1 MGIGQIF
8 SCSAVKTLTS
18 FVKAHP
24 IAVSVGAGA
33 VGLVAY
39 KVATSTPKENHEQMN
54 RMILTNPLLNPTG
67 YFYHSVNPSDTTPNY
82 LDGMSGMMVNKN
94 NERFNTVA

>member
-1 MGIGQIF
+1 
-8 SCSAVKTLTS
+8 
-18 FVKAHP
+18 
-24 IAVSVGAGA
+24 
-33 VGLVAY
+33 
-39 KVATSTPKENHEQMN
+39 MN